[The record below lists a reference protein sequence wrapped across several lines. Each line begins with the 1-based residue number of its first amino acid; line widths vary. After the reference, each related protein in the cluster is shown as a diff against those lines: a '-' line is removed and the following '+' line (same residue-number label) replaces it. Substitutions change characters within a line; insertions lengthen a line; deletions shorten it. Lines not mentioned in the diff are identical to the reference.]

1 MNYITTSIDRKIEK
15 IPGMQKVLFITRCIL
30 LFTVLGTLQALAAVS
45 YFQSVRLTLTME
57 DATVEEVLSK
67 IEKESQFYF
76 TYSVK
81 EVNVKQK
88 VSVNAQNQEIDAILK
103 QIFSDNKVRYVI
115 RDRHIALYKSAGTEK
130 VRSLPAVQQKTL
142 TVSGV
147 VKDQTGEPVAGAA
160 VVVKGSVNGTV
171 TDMDGKYTLTNVPE
185 GAILSFSFI
194 GLKTQELKA
203 NKTTLNV
210 ILQEDAIGLN
220 EVVAIGYGYVKKKD
234 LTGAVST
241 VSADDMMMGGTVS
254 NAAQALQGK
263 TAGVQVSQ
271 SSKAPGGTISVRVR
285 GSNSISSTNE
295 PLYVVDG
302 FPSTE
307 GLNINPND
315 IESMQILKD
324 ASATAI
330 YGARGANGVV
340 LITTK
345 RGKSGENKI
354 SYNGYVGVQK
364 IQNPFEFISA
374 KDYMNL
380 QNALYQEIEGQEGNP
395 NGAYTPSQLQ
405 SDVDTDWIDVCTR
418 LGLVQDHNIQFRGG
432 SEKTKVM
439 TSLGYFNQEGVLK
452 NTDFSRISGRV
463 NVDQTIND
471 FIKAGATIYAHREQ
485 SNYQM
490 YSGNIVPSNVLL
502 GVMTYDPTVLP
513 YNEDGTY
520 GRVPGGR
527 GDNPLANL
535 QERKN
540 EAVNDKFNGTAF
552 LEIHPFEGF
561 TAKATA
567 GVELLHDF
575 KGTYLPA
582 STTYQGSID
591 NGVAT
596 TYDYSAT
603 RQVFEGLLTYMH
615 TFNKIHDVNVM
626 LGYSYEKFSAD
637 YRETEG
643 RGFSS
648 DLFTWNNL
656 GGAANRTKW
665 ASNKTENILISFF
678 GRANYTYK
686 DKYLATVTVR
696 RDGSSRFGMNE
707 HWGTFPSGSIAWRAS
722 EEEFIR
728 NLGAFSNLKVR
739 AGFGVT
745 GNERIG
751 DYASYAL
758 VKTTHLTFDGNGNVS
773 GTHMDNTSA
782 ENKNLKWETTQQY
795 NVGVDMGFFDNRLSI
810 TLDGYWKKTK
820 DLLLK
825 VKLPY
830 YSGFTQG
837 QQNVGSIQNRGFE
850 IDLTS
855 HNLTGD
861 FVWDTKFNF
870 ALNRNKVL
878 DLGDN
883 GDIYI
888 TSSKPMGSV
897 SEEQFAIVREGESLG
912 SLFGYKY
919 VGVLQEGETYAPQ
932 PNSKPGD
939 PKFEDV
945 NQDGKIDSED
955 RTIIGHAS
963 PDFIFGLTNNFA
975 WKGFD
980 LSIFFQGSV
989 GNDLLNMTQMN
1000 LEWNRI
1006 PDALNRWTKTNTQTN
1021 IPRNGFYYS
1030 QYGGYIND
1038 HFIED
1043 ASFLR
1048 LKNLTLGYT
1057 IPFKKVVSSCR
1068 VYFSAE
1074 NLFTVTGYS
1083 GWDPETDTKAN
1094 ERMKDK
1100 GSDQTANAGAGLD
1113 FNAYPA
1119 MRTYTFGLNITF

>member
-1 MNYITTSIDRKIEK
+1 MNYAVKSMTGKVEKTLGMRKILFRAK
-15 IPGMQKVLFITRCIL
+15 LLVLL
-30 LFTVLGTLQALAAVS
+30 LAACSLQAFAAVTYS
-45 YFQSVRLTLTME
+45 QSARLTLDME
-57 DATVEEVLSK
+57 NVRLAQVLTS
-67 IEKESQFYF
+67 IEKQTQFYF

-81 EVNVKQK
+81 EINVQRK
-88 VSVNAQNQEIDAILK
+88 VSVHAQEEQIETILRRLFNPK
-103 QIFSDNKVRYVI
+103 EVRYVI
-115 RDRHIALYKSAGTEK
+115 NDRHIALYKAACAE
-130 VRSLPAVQQKTL
+130 PASRPQPNQKTL

-147 VKDQTGEPVAGAA
+147 VKDTHGDPVVGASIVA
-160 VVVKGSVNGTV
+160 KGTTNGTV
-171 TDMDGKYTLTNVPE
+171 TDMDGRYSLANVAEGQTL
-185 GAILSFSFI
+185 SYSFI
-194 GLKTQELKA
+194 GMKTQEVKA
-203 NKTTLNV
+203 GKTTINV
-210 ILQEDAIGLN
+210 VLQEDAIGLN

-241 VSADDMMMGGTVS
+241 VSADDMVMGGTVS

-345 RGKSGENKI
+345 RGKAGENKI
-354 SYNGYVGVQK
+354 SYNGYVGAQK
-364 IQNPFEFISA
+364 IQNPFDFINA
-374 KDYMNL
+374 KEYMNL

-405 SDVDTDWIDVCTR
+405 SDVDTDWLKECTR
-418 LGLVQDHNIQFRGG
+418 VGLVQDHNVQFRGG
-432 SEKTKVM
+432 SEKTKVL
-439 TSLGYFNQEGVLK
+439 TSLGYYMQEGILK
-452 NTDFSRISGRV
+452 NTDFNRISGRV

-471 FIKAGATIYAHREQ
+471 FIKAGATMYAHREK
-485 SNYQM
+485 SKYQE
-490 YSGNIVPSNVLL
+490 YSGNIVNSNVLL
-502 GVMTYDPTVLP
+502 SVMSYDPTVLP
-513 YNEDGTY
+513 YNSDGSY

-535 QERKN
+535 LERKN
-540 EAVNDKFNGTAF
+540 DMTNDKFNGTAF
-552 LEIHPFEGF
+552 VEVNPFAGF

-567 GVELLHDF
+567 GVELLHNF

-603 RQVFEGLLTYMH
+603 RQLFEGILNYMH
-615 TFNKIHDVNVM
+615 TFGGVHDMNVM
-626 LGYSYEKFSAD
+626 LGYTYEKFTAEYRSISAKD
-637 YRETEG
+637 
-643 RGFSS
+643 FST
-648 DLFTWNNL
+648 DLFEWNNL
-656 GGAANRTKW
+656 GAAAQKTSIG
-665 ASNKTENILISFF
+665 SNKTENMLVSFF
-678 GRANYTYK
+678 GRANYTFR
-686 DKYLATVTVR
+686 DKYLATLTVR
-696 RDGSSRFGMNE
+696 RDGSSRFGANE
-707 HWGTFPSGSIAWRAS
+707 HWGTFPSGSLAWRAS
-722 EEEFIR
+722 EEDFVK
-728 NLGAFSNLKVR
+728 NWGVFSNLKLR

-758 VKTTHLTFDGNGNVS
+758 MSTNHITLDGSSNIAGTHLNQS
-773 GTHMDNTSA
+773 SA
-782 ENKNLKWETTQQY
+782 ENRDLKWETTSQY
-795 NVGVDMGFFDNRLSI
+795 NIGADLGFLDGRLAVTI
-810 TLDGYWKKTK
+810 DGYWKKTK

-825 VKLPY
+825 VKLPMY
-830 YSGFTQG
+830 TGFTSG
-837 QQNVGSIQNRGFE
+837 QQNIGSIQNRGFE

-855 HNLTGD
+855 HNLTGA

-878 DLGDN
+878 DLGEN

-888 TSSKPMGSV
+888 TSSKPMGTV
-897 SEEQFAIVREGESLG
+897 SEEQFAVVREGQPLG
-912 SLFGYKY
+912 SLFGYLY
-919 VGVLQEGETYAPQ
+919 AGVIQEGEIYAPQ
-932 PNSKPGD
+932 PNAKPGD
-939 PKFEDV
+939 PKFVDLDHNGV
-945 NQDGKIDSED
+945 IDSED

-963 PDFIFGLTNNFA
+963 PDFILGLTNNFA

-989 GNDLLNMTQMN
+989 GNDLLNMTRMN
-1000 LEWNRI
+1000 LEWKRTT
-1006 PDALNRWTKTNTQTN
+1006 DALNRWTPTHTETD

-1048 LKNLTLGYT
+1048 LKNLTVGYT
-1057 IPFKKVVSSCR
+1057 IPFRSVVSSCR

-1074 NLFTVTGYS
+1074 NLFTLTGYS
-1083 GWDPETDTKAN
+1083 GWDPEVDTKAN
-1094 ERMKDK
+1094 EASKSS
-1100 GSDQTANAGAGLD
+1100 GATQTANAGAGLD

-1119 MRTYTFGLNITF
+1119 MRTFTVGMNITF